1 MQLESLLWQCPDW
14 DLRTRLEQLQTS
26 YKYMLEYMKQG
37 ANDPDRWNLYQKM
50 VADTWGIADQSRLLM
65 LDNASSRYYHEVRRT
80 PRSADLSNY
89 GIKTILHILESF
101 NDDLAVSG
109 LLSDEKMDEVLRR
122 HEDTLKFMFIRTW
135 TNSAW
140 TPEDEEDAKAMLASE
155 LLPGDDLCLFV
166 SALTL
171 SLMECFDIRKIMWL
185 LNAYEHPNVNVSQR
199 ALVGTMIIFHI
210 YRSRLSFYPELIKG

>member
-1 MQLESLLWQCPDW
+1 MMNEKTINEQYAYIRTLLEEKRLKEALMQLESLLWQCPDW

-80 PRSADLSNY
+80 PRSTDLSNY

-122 HEDTLKFMFIRTW
+122 HEDTLKFMFKNMDKQCMDSRGRGRRK
-135 TNSAW
+135 SYA
-140 TPEDEEDAKAMLASE
+140 
-155 LLPGDDLCLFV
+155 CLGIT
-166 SALTL
+166 SG
-171 SLMECFDIRKIMWL
+171 R
-185 LNAYEHPNVNVSQR
+185 
-199 ALVGTMIIFHI
+199 
-210 YRSRLSFYPELIKG
+210 